1 MGNKKKKIRI
11 LSLDGGGIRGI
22 IPGIILSY
30 LEDELKQKTRN
41 QNTSIGQYFDFMAG
55 TSTGGILSLV
65 YLCPDRHGNFKY
77 GARDALSMYVNLG
90 DDIFNL
96 SLKKQ
101 LQSLAGL
108 ADEKYAETELENI
121 LDRFLENSKLSQAL
135 RPCLITSYDIQNRKS
150 FFFTSADAD
159 SDVHDFLM
167 KDVARATSAAPTYFE
182 AARVKS
188 LFGSPY
194 ALVDGGVFANN
205 PSLCAYAEARGIDF
219 STFLKDPDKPDR
231 PSAKDMLMVS
241 IGTGSV
247 KRSYAYKEFKDAGVL
262 QWIKPLIDIM
272 MSGNAETVDFQLRK
286 IYETLSKKD
295 CGDYY
300 RIQPKL
306 INSNSEMD
314 RADEANIMA
323 LQEDGLLAVA
333 EYKHVLDEIVDKL
346 LANAWFAQGRFDFP
360 PLKNRAVILISKIMK
375 WLHEGDFNTMGFCKS
390 PQKLIP
396 QLLLKLGRVTTKP
409 VFFRSFS

>member
-1 MGNKKKKIRI
+1 MGQAKKKIRI

-30 LEDELKQKTRN
+30 LEDELKKKTGN
-41 QNTSIGQYFDFMAG
+41 QNATIGQYFDFMAG

-77 GARDALSMYVNLG
+77 GARDALSMYIDLG
-90 DDIFNL
+90 NDIFDL
-96 SLKKQ
+96 SLQKQ
-101 LQSLAGL
+101 MQSLAGL
-108 ADEKYAETELENI
+108 IDEKYSESELENI
-121 LDRFLENSKLSQAL
+121 LAQFLQEIKLSQAL
-135 RPCLITSYDIQNRKS
+135 KPCLITSYDIRNRKS

-159 SDVHDFLM
+159 SNVYDFLM
-167 KDVARATSAAPTYFE
+167 RDVARATSAAPTYFE
-182 AARVKS
+182 AARIKS

-205 PSLCAYAEARGIDF
+205 PSLCAYAEVRGIDF
-219 STFLKDPDKPDR
+219 GTVLNDPDKPNK

-247 KRSYAYKEFKDAGVL
+247 KRPYTYKEYKDAGVIK
-262 QWIKPLIDIM
+262 WIKPLIDIM

-306 INSNSEMD
+306 INSNPDMD
-314 RADEANIMA
+314 KADAANILA

-333 EYKHVLDEIVDKL
+333 DHKVLLDEIVDKL
-346 LANAWFAQGRFDFP
+346 IAN
-360 PLKNRAVILISKIMK
+360 
-375 WLHEGDFNTMGFCKS
+375 E
-390 PQKLIP
+390 
-396 QLLLKLGRVTTKP
+396 
-409 VFFRSFS
+409 